1 MLEIKNRA
9 ESDLKE
15 SSNIPSIDKF
25 PKAWA
30 EVPNKSV
37 LRLIKKCVGED
48 YKSYQLLTLGLKGIR
63 CRNVESGKGKFPASF
78 ETYQVVEPNDLVF
91 CLFDIDETPR
101 TVGYSKL
108 KGMITGAYSVFRCQP
123 DVSTKF
129 IFYYYLSID
138 NHKSL
143 KPFYSGLRKT
153 VRPPKFLGIKL
164 PLPSYEEQQAIANFL
179 DRETARIDDLIKKQ
193 ERLIELLDEKRVSL
207 INQAVTKGLDPN
219 IPMKDSGIEWLG
231 EVPSHWEIKKIKQVS
246 RLISKGSTPTT
257 IGEGFSAEGV
267 KFIKAENISK
277 GRVSSQPEF
286 YISDETNQMMKRSI
300 LLDGDVLVVI
310 AGATIGKA
318 ATVLIDD
325 LPANTN
331 QAVSFIR
338 PIDKTISKFLNYW
351 ITSDSIKVQILL
363 SAVQSAQ
370 PNLSMESLGNLNLV
384 QPPEDEVLRITDF
397 LDFETAKLDQ
407 LKQKA
412 SKCIELLKEYKT
424 SLISSAVTGKIDVRN
439 YKSSDPINN

>member
-1 MLEIKNRA
+1 
-9 ESDLKE
+9 
-15 SSNIPSIDKF
+15 
-25 PKAWA
+25 
-30 EVPNKSV
+30 
-37 LRLIKKCVGED
+37 
-48 YKSYQLLTLGLKGIR
+48 
-63 CRNVESGKGKFPASF
+63 
-78 ETYQVVEPNDLVF
+78 
-91 CLFDIDETPR
+91 
-101 TVGYSKL
+101 
-108 KGMITGAYSVFRCQP
+108 
-123 DVSTKF
+123 
-129 IFYYYLSID
+129 
-138 NHKSL
+138 
-143 KPFYSGLRKT
+143 
-153 VRPPKFLGIKL
+153 L